1 MSDATRMAAAAASA
15 TRAASVSPAPAE
27 IRPQPWRAALA
38 LAWREIVRFFR
49 QPNRIVGSVGTPLL
63 FWLLF
68 GAGLDKWFRV
78 PGSARESGF
87 LEYFFPGSLVLTLMF
102 TAIFSA
108 ISVIE
113 DRREG
118 FLQSVLVAPIPRWAM
133 VLGKLL
139 GGTFVALLQGLIFLL
154 LALTLPWELRLAD
167 LAQLAGLI
175 FVAALALCGLGLTLA
190 WKMDSTQGFHAVMN
204 LVLMPLWLLSG
215 GFFPVPLPGAHAT
228 WAETLLHF
236 AMRLNPLSYAVAGV
250 RQLLAGPPAAP
261 GVWTPSLAA
270 CWLVTIAFAVA
281 AFAAATWVC
290 RQRTTG
296 DLI

>member
-1 MSDATRMAAAAASA
+1 MSERTAMAAAAAPQAGTISLG
-15 TRAASVSPAPAE
+15 PAE
-27 IRPQPWRAALA
+27 LRPQPLRAALA

-49 QPNRIVGSVGTPLL
+49 QRNRIVGSVGTPLL

-78 PGSARESGF
+78 PGAARESGF

-102 TAIFSA
+102 TAIFSS

-154 LALTLPWELRLAD
+154 LALTLPWEPGLAN
-167 LAQLAGLI
+167 LVQLVGLI
-175 FVAALALCGLGLTLA
+175 FVAALALCGLGLALA

-215 GFFPVPLPGAHAT
+215 GFFPVPQPGPSAT
-228 WAETLLHF
+228 WAETILHWG
-236 AMRLNPLSYAVAGV
+236 MRLNPLSYAVAGV
-250 RQLLAGPPAAP
+250 RQLLAGTTAAP
-261 GVWTPSLAA
+261 GVWTPPVAT
-270 CWLVTIAFAVA
+270 CWLVTIAFAGVT
-281 AFAAATWVC
+281 FAAATWIC

-296 DLI
+296 DLL

>member
-1 MSDATRMAAAAASA
+1 MDRNVSQGQGHSA
-15 TRAASVSPAPAE
+15 NVRPLRAA
-27 IRPQPWRAALA
+27 RA

-49 QPNRIVGSVGTPLL
+49 QRNRIVGSIGTPLL

-78 PGSARESGF
+78 PGSGRDSGF

-102 TAIFSA
+102 TAIFSS

-118 FLQSVLVAPIPRWAM
+118 FLQSVLVAPIPRWSM

-139 GGTFVALLQGLIFLL
+139 GGAFVAWLQGLIFLL
-154 LALTLPWELRLAD
+154 LALTLPWELRLAN
-167 LAQLAGLI
+167 LIQLAALI
-175 FVAALALCGLGLTLA
+175 FVAALGLCGLGLALA

-215 GFFPVPLPGAHAT
+215 GFFPVPLPGPSAT
-228 WAETLLHF
+228 WGETMLHVG
-236 AMRLNPLSYAVAGV
+236 MRLNPLSYAVAGV
-250 RQLLAGPPAAP
+250 RQLLVGPQEAP

-270 CWLVTIAFAVA
+270 CWLVTVVFAA
-281 AFAAATWVC
+281 ATFAAATWVC
-290 RQRTTG
+290 GERTTG
-296 DLI
+296 DLL

>member
-1 MSDATRMAAAAASA
+1 MSESSRMATAPAALAAAISA
-15 TRAASVSPAPAE
+15 GPAQL
-27 IRPQPWRAALA
+27 RPQPVRAALT

-49 QPNRIVGSVGTPLL
+49 QRNRIVGSVGTPLL

-78 PGSARESGF
+78 PGGTRESGF

-102 TAIFSA
+102 TAIFSS

-139 GGTFVALLQGLIFLL
+139 GGTFVAVLQGLIFLL
-154 LALTLPWELRLAD
+154 LALTLPWEPGLVN

-175 FVAALALCGLGLTLA
+175 FVAALALCGLGLALA

-215 GFFPVPLPGAHAT
+215 GFFPVPLPGPSAT
-228 WAETLLHF
+228 WAELLLHWG
-236 AMRLNPLSYAVAGV
+236 MRLNPLSYAVAGV
-250 RQLLAGPPAAP
+250 RQLLTGPQAAP
-261 GVWTPSLAA
+261 GVWTPALAE
-270 CWLVTIAFAVA
+270 CWLVTVAFAVV

-296 DLI
+296 DLL

>member
-1 MSDATRMAAAAASA
+1 MTSLAAA
-15 TRAASVSPAPAE
+15 
-27 IRPQPWRAALA
+27 IDIHPQPLRAALA
-38 LAWREIVRFFR
+38 LCWREMIRFFR
-49 QPNRIVGSVGTPLL
+49 QPSRIVGSIGTPLV

-68 GAGLDKWFRV
+68 GAGLDKWFRL
-78 PGSARESGF
+78 PGRGDSGF

-102 TAIFSA
+102 TAIFSS

-154 LALTLPWELRLAD
+154 LALTFPWEFSPARWALLV
-167 LAQLAGLI
+167 LLL
-175 FVAALALCGLGLTLA
+175 FVASLSLSALGLALA
-190 WKMDSTQGFHAVMN
+190 WKTDSTQGFHAVMN

-215 GFFPVPLPGAHAT
+215 GFFPVPLPAADARWWELAMH
-228 WAETLLHF
+228 W
-236 AMRLNPLSYAVAGV
+236 AMRINPLSYAVAGV
-250 RQLLAGPPAAP
+250 RQLLTGAAP
-261 GVWTPSLAA
+261 GAGVWTPSLTE
-270 CWLVTIAFAVA
+270 CWVVTMLFGVLT
-281 AFAAATWVC
+281 FAAATWVC

-296 DLI
+296 DV

>member
-1 MSDATRMAAAAASA
+1 MSGPAHSA
-15 TRAASVSPAPAE
+15 PAPFRAAEPMRS
-27 IRPQPWRAALA
+27 RPIEAAGM

-78 PGSARESGF
+78 PGNGRESGF

-102 TAIFSA
+102 TAIFSS

-118 FLQSVLVAPIPRWAM
+118 FLQSVLVAPIPRWSM

-139 GGTFVALLQGLIFLL
+139 GGTFVALLQGLIFLI
-154 LALTLPWELRLAD
+154 LALTLPGERSLAD
-167 LAQLAGLI
+167 MGQLVLLL
-175 FVAALALCGLGLTLA
+175 FVTSLALCGLGLALA

-215 GFFPVPLPGAHAT
+215 GFFPVPLPGPGASWLESAMH
-228 WAETLLHF
+228 WG
-236 AMRLNPLSYAVAGV
+236 MRLNPLSYAVAGT
-250 RQLLAGPPAAP
+250 RQLLTGPTDAA
-261 GVWTPSLAA
+261 GVWSPPLAT
-270 CWLVTIAFAVA
+270 CWLVTIGFASVT
-281 AFAAATWVC
+281 FAAATWIC

-296 DLI
+296 DLL

>member
-1 MSDATRMAAAAASA
+1 MVDSPSVAADAAAESELTPRPLLAA
-15 TRAASVSPAPAE
+15 
-27 IRPQPWRAALA
+27 WA

-49 QPNRIVGSVGTPLL
+49 QRNRIVGSLGTPLV

-68 GAGLDKWFRV
+68 GAGLDKWVRI
-78 PGSARESGF
+78 PGADRHSGF
-87 LEYFFPGSLVLTLMF
+87 REYFFPGSLVLILLF
-102 TAIFSA
+102 TAIFSS

-139 GGTFVALLQGLIFLL
+139 GGTLIALLQGLIFLA
-154 LALTLPWELRLAD
+154 LALTLPWEPSAARL
-167 LAQLAGLI
+167 
-175 FVAALALCGLGLTLA
+175 AALAAMLFVSALALSGLGLAIA

-215 GFFPVPLPGAHAT
+215 GFFPIPSLAQDAGL
-228 WAETLLHF
+228 AEMVFHYV
-236 AMRLNPLSYAVAGV
+236 MRLNPLSYCVAGV
-250 RQLLAGPPAAP
+250 RQLLAGPPA
-261 GVWTPSLAA
+261 GSDVWSPSLAA
-270 CWLVTIAFAVA
+270 CWLVTVG
-281 AFAAATWVC
+281 FAAVTFAASTWIC

-296 DLI
+296 DLL